1 MKKFLEQFKTEDWVV
16 TLVGAL
22 LLVAAIFIPDLL
34 PRIPKS
40 LTTADNWLNAAYLY
54 VIVAIALYLGMF
66 LLKRPIKKLLPSLTA
81 VFLVSL
87 LAQVVASIPKVSYF
101 GFESVFF
108 SVLFGLIIRN
118 LFHIPEWM
126 KPAIQSEYYIKI
138 GVVCLGA
145 TVLFS
150 DVMKSGSL
158 GLVQAILVVSI
169 VWFFAY
175 KISRRLGV
183 DERSAMV
190 LSSGMSIC
198 GVSAAITA
206 ARVANADDKKVSYI
220 ISLILIV
227 VVPMIYLMPWL
238 GNHLLPLIID
248 DPEIIQE
255 VTGAWIGGT
264 IDTTSGVAA
273 SSAIMGEVAN
283 QHAVIIKAAQNVLIG
298 VVAFFIA
305 IYLSARNGEKSTDA
319 RPSLSIVWEKF
330 PKFIIG
336 FVAASLV
343 FSLCQSNGV
352 FHIDPSNNK
361 LVEPRVAKMFSSLFF
376 SLAFVCVGLETRLK
390 DIISRENRN
399 MMKAFLIAQSFNIII
414 TFVIAFVFF
423 GILKPMWA

>member
-1 MKKFLEQFKTEDWVV
+1 MKKILEQFKTEDWVV